1 MGLASGRKDFFNALK
16 PERMNMPNEFY
27 DKDFLFPSFDQVINQ
42 RIYESENLSTQN
54 ETFEYLTAYKYP
66 KEVATQES
74 VGDYIELMDKY
85 DYIYA
90 GVTES
95 GGIVYQNGKRVIF
108 IILSVSFPD
117 NSIAE
122 LAIGTGIYR

>member
-1 MGLASGRKDFFNALK
+1 
-16 PERMNMPNEFY
+16 MPNEFY
-27 DKDFLFPSFDQVINQ
+27 DKDFLFPSFDQIINQ
-42 RIYESENLSTQN
+42 RIYDQEGLSTEN
-54 ETFEYLTAYKYP
+54 ETFEYLTAYKYSG
-66 KEVATQES
+66 EVATQES
-74 VGDYIELMDKY
+74 VGDYIELMGKY
-85 DYIYA
+85 GYEYT

-108 IILSVSFPD
+108 IIITVSIPD